1 MIGADRTAWGMIE
14 KQSVTKLTTILLG
27 AILGPNMDEKRSSTD
42 QIPEML
48 LKGTPRP
55 NVIYP
60 VGDVRDLAKFHILA
74 MKSDKADG
82 QRFIAEPE
90 EMTMTEVARLL
101 KETYPDKKVS
111 TMVIPI
117 LSFPLR
123 LNYRFR

>member
-1 MIGADRTAWGMIE
+1 
-14 KQSVTKLTTILLG
+14 
-27 AILGPNMDEKRSSTD
+27 MDEKRSSTD

-48 LKGTPRP
+48 LKGTPSP

-82 QRFIAEPE
+82 QRFIAEPG

-117 LSFPLR
+117 LSFPL